1 KQTMSE
7 KIKDKIIKV
16 AQETFKKYGYRK
28 TTMDEIAFA
37 ASKGKSSLY
46 YYFSSKEEVFKEVI
60 EFEANTLKKRIEEA
74 ISYENESKLQ
84 LKNYFISRM
93 EGFRNLSNF
102 YLAIKDDFLSNLEF
116 IEEIREKYD
125 KDEFIMVCSI
135 LKNGIEQKKFK
146 PVDIEITAKALTMI
160 MKGLEIPLFITKEIK
175 DVGQHIDEL
184 LDILF
189 YGISI

>member
-1 KQTMSE
+1 MSE

-125 KDEFIMVCSI
+125 KDEFMMVCSI